1 MTLAFPQNDWADELS
16 QLLTQPQTKTLFDT
30 IDKLYKTN
38 HVLPEESAVFKALS
52 LTPYADTKVVI
63 IGQDP
68 YPNPDNA
75 MGLSFSVKPNAKIPA
90 SLRNIYKERES
101 DLGIAPAENG
111 DLRSWAKQ
119 GVLLLNATLT
129 VEAWNSNSHAKIGW
143 QPFTT
148 GIIQALN
155 KKETPVVFIL
165 WGKFAQSYE
174 PMIAPQHKIIK
185 SAHPSPFSANHGFFG
200 SKPFSK
206 TNQYLIAENE
216 SPIDWQN

>member
-1 MTLAFPQNDWADELS
+1 MTLLFPNNDWLNVL
-16 QLLTQPQTKTLFDT
+16 QLLFQQPQTKQLFEDV
-30 IDKLYKTN
+30 DSLYQQT
-38 HVLPEESAVFKALS
+38 HVLPEESSVFKALE
-52 LTPYADTKVVI
+52 LTPYAKTKVVI

-75 MGLSFSVKPNAKIPA
+75 MGLSFSVKPNVKVPG

-101 DLGIAPAENG
+101 DLGIKPNTSG

-129 VEAWNSNSHAKIGW
+129 VNAGDSNSHANIGW
-143 QPFTT
+143 KPFTT

-155 KKETPVVFIL
+155 QKETPIVFIL
-165 WGKFAQSYE
+165 WGAFAKSYK
-174 PMIAPQHKIIK
+174 PMIAPQHFIVE
-185 SAHPSPFSANHGFFG
+185 SSHPSGFSANRGFFG

-206 TNQYLIAENE
+206 TNNFLIN
-216 SPIDWQN
+216 SGQQPIDWNN